1 MGATPEHDVHD
12 RLRDLLNPVTPQIAF
27 TNPVMQSNEPLFG
40 VPESRDDSV
49 LIVDDDTSALKPA
62 ILQTHTVAHIK
73 DPLARLT
80 QRFLEG
86 VVKNKAIL
94 EEKLST
100 SLVYPGVN
108 KSAMKAIALCEFVD
122 FNKLTTESISFSD
135 SQNSLAIENGSLA
148 VTTQLKA
155 VPITCYAELQHALNV
170 WGGATTLIYP
180 HRSDEIKQY
189 GMMLLDMVRSHK
201 ANINRVIEFDIAVR
215 KRVAT
220 NCHLTLISDHT
231 ILRQHIFSAP
241 GSFVTNTPTHTPD
254 KGITRTQP
262 KTVPRPK
269 ENVPRA
275 EQVCEKF
282 QKGLCPSPCKNA
294 RLHILKCGK
303 CGKTGHDD
311 KNCEKE

>member
-1 MGATPEHDVHD
+1 MGTTPDHDVHD

-27 TNPVMQSNEPLFG
+27 ANPVVQEPLFG
-40 VPESRDDSV
+40 VPENRDDSV
-49 LIVDDDTSALKPA
+49 LIVDDDTSALTPA

-148 VTTQLKA
+148 VTTQLRA

-180 HRSDEIKQY
+180 HRTDEIKQY

-241 GSFVTNTPTHTPD
+241 GSFVTNTPPYTTD

-311 KNCEKE
+311 RNCEKE